1 MDIMN
6 FPLPDHFATARS
18 RLFRRESARGPG
30 GRKDVLRLELYVA
43 LAILDG
49 IYMALAYLM
58 ATALSFGTFIH
69 DQLIFVF
76 LLHASIFF
84 AISINSRAYHVDAL
98 RTPPRGIQ
106 RAVRATFLASAILVG
121 IIFYLDLDTR
131 VSHRLL
137 ALGLILSAITIS
149 VGRWIFGRVVGS
161 HLHWT
166 FSEDVLLVEEDPEIR
181 FDGPTIR
188 TDVLDLHPTNDDPIM
203 HDRLGH
209 LVEKCDR
216 VVLACRAD
224 RRRIWA
230 RMLKG
235 AGVDVEVLAPELEEI
250 GVVNARTFQGRPTL
264 LVSTK
269 PLGLRDRTIKRAF
282 DIVIALVALAAL
294 TPLLLAVVVAIKLD
308 SPGPI
313 LFRQPRVGQGNRI
326 FRILKFRT
334 MRTEATDLDG
344 RHSTEPGDARLTRI
358 GGFLRKSSIDEL
370 PQLFNVLA
378 GDMSLVGPR
387 PHALASTAE
396 GAFFWDIDPRYWER
410 HGAKPGITGLAQV
423 RGYRGATCWCDD
435 VTARTQSDLEYVRN
449 WKLSRDIIIIIR
461 TMRVLIHP
469 KAY

>member
-1 MDIMN
+1 MN
-6 FPLPDHFATARS
+6 FPLPDHFATAPS
-18 RLFRRESARGPG
+18 RFFRAGAARGPG
-30 GRKDVLRLELYVA
+30 GRKDVLRLELYAA

-49 IYMALAYLM
+49 CYLAFAYMLAALS
-58 ATALSFGTFIH
+58 SFGTVIH

-98 RTPPRGIQ
+98 RTPPRGIE

-131 VSHRLL
+131 ISHRLL
-137 ALGLILSAITIS
+137 ALGLILSAIFIS
-149 VGRWIFGRVVGS
+149 IGRWIFGRVVGS
-161 HLHWT
+161 HLRWS
-166 FSEDVLLVEEDPEIR
+166 FSEDLLLVEEDPHIR

-188 TDVLDLHPTNDDPIM
+188 IDALDLHPTNDDPIM
-203 HDRLGH
+203 LDRLGH

-216 VVLACRAD
+216 VILACRAD
-224 RRRIWA
+224 RRRIWV

-235 AGVDVEVLAPELEEI
+235 AGVDVEVLTPELKEI
-250 GVVNARTFQGRPTL
+250 GVVHSRTFQGLPTL

-269 PLGLRDRTIKRAF
+269 PLGLRDRMIKRSF
-282 DIVIALVALAAL
+282 DLVVACLALAVLA
-294 TPLLLAVVVAIKLD
+294 PLLLAVALAVRLD
-308 SPGPI
+308 SPGPV

-326 FRILKFRT
+326 FQIFKFRT
-334 MRTEATDLDG
+334 MRSEAADLG
-344 RHSTEPGDARLTRI
+344 GERSTRPDDARLTRI

-370 PQLFNVLA
+370 PQLFNVLL

-410 HGAKPGITGLAQV
+410 HCAKPGITGLAQV
-423 RGYRGATCWCDD
+423 RGYRGATCWCDE
-435 VTARTQSDLEYVRN
+435 VTARIQSDLEYVRN
-449 WKLSRDIIIIIR
+449 WKLSRDILILIR
-461 TMRVLIHP
+461 TMRVLFHP

>member
-1 MDIMN
+1 M
-6 FPLPDHFATARS
+6 
-18 RLFRRESARGPG
+18 
-30 GRKDVLRLELYVA
+30 LRLELYAA
-43 LAILDG
+43 LAVLDG
-49 IYMALAYLM
+49 VYLAIAYLL
-58 ATALSFGTFIH
+58 AAALSFGTLVH
-69 DQLIFVF
+69 DQLAFAF
-76 LLHASIFF
+76 LLHLSVFF

-98 RTPPRGIQ
+98 RTPPRGIA

-137 ALGLILSAITIS
+137 ALGLALSAVTIS
-149 VGRWIFGRVVGS
+149 IGRWIFGRVVGS

-166 FSEDVLLVEEDPEIR
+166 FSEDVLLVEEDPNIR

-188 TDVLDLHPTNDDPIM
+188 TDALDLHPTNDDPLM
-203 HDRLGH
+203 LDRLGR
-209 LVEKCDR
+209 LIEKCDR

-230 RMLKG
+230 RMLRG

-269 PLGLRDRTIKRAF
+269 PLGLRDRTIKRTF
-282 DIVIALVALAAL
+282 DIVIAFVALVALA
-294 TPLLLAVVVAIKLD
+294 PLLLAVALAIRLD
-308 SPGPI
+308 SPGPA
-313 LFRQPRVGQGNRI
+313 LFRQPRVGQGNRL
-326 FRILKFRT
+326 FRIFKFRT
-334 MRTEATDLDG
+334 MRVETTDLDG
-344 RHSTEPGDARLTRI
+344 KHSTEPGDARLTRI
-358 GGFLRKSSIDEL
+358 GGLLRKSSIDEL
-370 PQLFNVLA
+370 PQLFNVLL
-378 GDMSLVGPR
+378 GDMSIVGPR

-396 GAFFWDIDPRYWER
+396 GSFFWDIDPRYWER
-410 HGAKPGITGLAQV
+410 HGTKPGITGLAQV